1 MNIPA
6 PSERT
11 IREKIGNSSFTTG
24 AEIQVSE
31 STITCSF
38 VDNNHF
44 SLLLKDIKDSKQNAF
59 NILYLS
65 PNPDCH
71 TG

>member
-11 IREKIGNSSFTTG
+11 IPENIGNSSFTTG

-31 STITCSF
+31 SAITCSF

-44 SLLLKDIKDSKQNAF
+44 SLLLKHIKDSK
-59 NILYLS
+59 
-65 PNPDCH
+65 
-71 TG
+71 